1 MLVPCVSFDVA
12 VMWCYQAPDQ
22 GHRFLFKSGGDL
34 RVQIRGVMILLEL
47 ANAEII
53 VCVSRLAG
61 GLGVL
66 TQKIGVLNS

>member
-12 VMWCYQAPDQ
+12 VMWCYQA
-22 GHRFLFKSGGDL
+22 LLLKSGGDL
-34 RVQIRGVMILLEL
+34 RVQIRGVMIHLEL

-66 TQKIGVLNS
+66 TQKIRVLNT